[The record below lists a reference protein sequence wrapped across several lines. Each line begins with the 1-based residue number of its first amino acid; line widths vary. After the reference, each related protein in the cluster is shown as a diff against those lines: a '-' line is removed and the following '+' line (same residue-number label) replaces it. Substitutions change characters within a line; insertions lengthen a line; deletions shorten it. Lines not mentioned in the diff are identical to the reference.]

1 MNEVYVLVADRTDTV
16 LATGTYSEC
25 DIARNAMIAYGIAPD
40 RTFVC
45 PKEHFDNS
53 NQEAANDSH

>member
-16 LATGTYSEC
+16 IATGTYEQC
-25 DIARNAMIAYGIAPD
+25 EFARAALIAYGIAVD
-40 RTFVC
+40 RTFTV

-53 NQEAANDSH
+53 NREASDDID